1 MSHEF
6 KGVWTAI
13 VTPFTSQGH
22 LDTESFER
30 LLNMQKEAG
39 VQGVV
44 VSGTTGESPTLSV
57 QEKISLVRKAR
68 AFLPTS
74 IKVMAGTGGNNTEQ
88 SVELSRLAEDAGA
101 DSLLIVTPPYNKPT
115 IDGLKGHFGAISQAT
130 KIPLCLYHVP
140 GRTAQTLSAEAIA
153 QICEIP
159 RVVAVKE
166 ASANMEL
173 FSKAKI
179 LSKAKFLSGD
189 DGTYLASL
197 AVGGSGVISVVTNLL
212 PKAFVALTKAFSS
225 EKNTEALQIH
235 ESMLDFIQFLFV
247 EANPSPIKAAL
258 AAKGLCK
265 NSLRLPLAPMT
276 AANEKR
282 LLESLARTEDALKKL
297 GIDG

>member
-1 MSHEF
+1 MNNEF

-13 VTPFTSQGH
+13 VTPFTKEGH
-22 LDTESFER
+22 LDTEAFER

-44 VSGTTGESPTLSV
+44 VSGTTGESPTLTV

-74 IKVMAGTGGNNTEQ
+74 IKVMAGTGGNSTDQ

-115 IDGLKGHFGAISQAT
+115 LEGLKGHFSAISQAT

-140 GRTAQTLSAEAIA
+140 GRTAQTLSPEAIA
-153 QICEIP
+153 QICEVP
-159 RVVAVKE
+159 RVLAVKE
-166 ASANMEL
+166 ASANLEL

-212 PKAFVALTKAFSS
+212 PKAFVAMTNAFTTG
-225 EKNTEALQIH
+225 KNTEALQIH
-235 ESMLDFIQFLFV
+235 EAMLDFIQLLFV
-247 EANPSPIKAAL
+247 ETNPTPIKAAL
-258 AAKGLCK
+258 AAKGVCK
-265 NSLRLPLAPMT
+265 NTLRLPLVPMSS
-276 AANEKR
+276 ANEKR
-282 LLESLARTEDALKKL
+282 LLESLAKTEDALKKL
-297 GIDG
+297 GLNG